1 MTLRSK
7 EGGFKMKRNYFALVI
22 IAIIVIAV
30 VSAGSLH
37 AADNIKIAKI
47 GYVGLLTGG
56 LSMYGLPLQHGM
68 QFAID
73 YLNKVLYPKGMPIGK
88 DKYHFE
94 LVAED
99 DGSNPSESPIAAQR
113 ALDQGIFAMS
123 TCLGAWIAPVYGK
136 LAEKKVPMITNSPFT
151 NENLEDPWIYRYRNT
166 PSQVMPGVA
175 AYIKSK
181 FAPKRATV
189 LSEMGALGTPGGQMW
204 IDSAVKAGG
213 IPRDQI
219 EWQQYKVPIEANEF
233 LPYITKAIAWKSDV
247 IFSGATGEM
256 SGTPQACAQYM
267 AGKQLGYKG
276 YFGSYTGM
284 TDVQARTILGPDYGS
299 YLGNVYQGEGV
310 DAFTSLDPKVR
321 KWGRD
326 YFEKYKEYPID
337 LTTWAWDEVMVF
349 VSAAQM
355 AGTVTDGDKINK
367 ALAEMPFK
375 FPLSKELK
383 TPMSPLRGNK
393 LWDEK
398 GQALM
403 EVMVA
408 GWTKDGV
415 KVPAAIMLVDESGKI
430 LRATYPKPEV
440 IKDLTQEWR
449 ERNKKK

>member
-1 MTLRSK
+1 
-7 EGGFKMKRNYFALVI
+7 MKRYFLLGV
-22 IAIIVIAV
+22 IAIFIVTGMN
-30 VSAGSLH
+30 SGSLC
-37 AADNIKIAKI
+37 AAEKIKVAKI
-47 GYVGLLTGG
+47 GYIGMLTGG
-56 LSMYGLPLQHGM
+56 LSMYGLPLQHGS

-73 YLNKVLYPKGMPIGK
+73 YLNKVLYPNGMPIGK
-88 DKYHFE
+88 DRYHFE

-99 DGSNPSESPIAAQR
+99 DGSNPSETPIATQR
-113 ALDQGIFAMS
+113 ALDKGIFAMI
-123 TCLGAWIAPVYGK
+123 TCLGAWIEPVYGK
-136 LAEKKVPMITNSPFT
+136 LAEMKVPMITNSPFT
-151 NENLEDPWIYRYRNT
+151 TEKLEDPWIYRYRNT
-166 PSQVMPGVA
+166 PTQVMPAVA
-175 AYIKSK
+175 AYIKTK

-189 LSEMGALGTPGGQMW
+189 LSEVGAMGTPGGQMW

-213 IPRDQI
+213 ISRDQI

-267 AGKQLGYKG
+267 HAKELGYKG

-284 TDVQARTILGPDYGS
+284 TDVQARTILGPNYAS

-310 DAFTSLDPKVR
+310 DAFTTPDPNVR
-321 KWGRD
+321 KWGKE
-326 YFEKYKEYPID
+326 YFERFKEYPID
-337 LTTWAWDEVMVF
+337 LVPWAWDEIMIL

-355 AGTVTDGDKINK
+355 AGTVTDGEKINK

-375 FPLSKELK
+375 FPLAKELK
-383 TPMSPLRGNK
+383 TPMSPLRGDK

-430 LRATYPKPEV
+430 LRTTYPKLEV
-440 IKDLTQEWR
+440 IKDLTKEYQER
-449 ERNKKK
+449 TKKK

>member
-1 MTLRSK
+1 
-7 EGGFKMKRNYFALVI
+7 MKRNYFALVV

-47 GYVGLLTGG
+47 GFEGEMTGP
-56 LSMYGLPLQHGM
+56 LSMYGQPLAHGH

-73 YLNKVLYPKGMPIGK
+73 YLNKVLFPKGMPIGK
-88 DKYHFE
+88 DLYHFE
-94 LVAED
+94 LVVED
-99 DGSNPSESPIAAQR
+99 DGSNPSEAPLAAQR
-113 ALDQGIFAMS
+113 LLDKGIFAMI
-123 TCLGAWIAPVYGK
+123 TVLGSWIEPVYPK
-136 LAEKKVPMITNSPFT
+136 LAEMKVPMITNSPFMT
-151 NENLEDPWIYRYRNT
+151 EKLEDPWIYRYRNT
-166 PSQVMPGVA
+166 PTQVMPAVA
-175 AYIKSK
+175 AYIKTK

-189 LSEMGALGTPGGQMW
+189 LSETGSMGTPGGQQW
-204 IDSAVKAGG
+204 VDSAVKAAG

-219 EWQQYKVPIEANEF
+219 EWQQYKAGIQGNEW
-233 LPYITKAIAWKSDV
+233 LPYLTKATAWKSDV
-247 IFSGATGEM
+247 IFHGATGEW
-256 SGTPQACAQYM
+256 SGTPQACDIYM
-267 AGKQLGYKG
+267 QAKELGYKG

-284 TDVQARTILGPDYGS
+284 TDVQSRTILGPNYAS

-310 DAFTSLDPKVR
+310 DAFTTPDPNVR
-321 KWGRD
+321 KWGRE
-326 YFEKYKEYPID
+326 YFDKYKEYPID
-337 LTTWAWDEVMVF
+337 MIPWAWDEVMLF

-383 TPMSPLRGNK
+383 TPMSPLRGDK
-393 LWDEK
+393 MWDEK

-430 LRATYPKPEV
+430 LRTNYPKPEV
-440 IKDLTQEWR
+440 IKELTQEWK
-449 ERNKKK
+449 ERSKK

>member
-1 MTLRSK
+1 
-7 EGGFKMKRNYFALVI
+7 MKRRCFTLALVT
-22 IAIIVIAV
+22 AFLV
-30 VSAGSLH
+30 AGLVASPALF
-37 AADNIKIAKI
+37 AADKIKIAKI
-47 GYVGLLTGG
+47 GYVGMLTGG
-56 LSMYGLPLQHGM
+56 LSMYGLPLQHGH

-73 YLNKVLYPKGMPIGK
+73 YLNRVLYPNGMPIGK

-113 ALDQGIFAMS
+113 ALDKGIFAMS
-123 TCLGAWIAPVYGK
+123 TCLGSWIEPVYPK
-136 LAEKKVPMITNSPFT
+136 LAEMKVPMITNSPFT
-151 NENLEDPWIYRYRNT
+151 TEKLDDPWIYRYRNT
-166 PSQVMPGVA
+166 PSQVMPAVA
-175 AYIKSK
+175 ALIKTR

-189 LSEMGALGTPGGQMW
+189 LSEVGAMGTPGGQMW

-213 IPRDQI
+213 IPREQI
-219 EWQQYKVPIEANEF
+219 EWQQYKVPIEGNEF
-233 LPYITKAIAWKSDV
+233 LPYVTKAIAWKSDV

-267 AGKQLGYKG
+267 QGKELGYKG

-284 TDVQARTILGPDYGS
+284 TDVQARTILGPNYAS
-299 YLGNVYQGEGV
+299 FLGNVYQGEGV
-310 DAFTSLDPKVR
+310 DAFTSPDPKIR

-326 YFEKYKEYPID
+326 YFNKYKEYPID
-337 LTTWAWDEVMVF
+337 LTTWAWDEVMVL

-393 LWDEK
+393 LWDAK

-415 KVPAAIMLVDESGKI
+415 KVPAAVMLVDESGKVM
-430 LRATYPKPEV
+430 RATYPKPEV
-440 IKDLTQEWR
+440 IKDLTREWQ

>member
-1 MTLRSK
+1 
-7 EGGFKMKRNYFALVI
+7 MKRNYFALVI

-37 AADNIKIAKI
+37 AADKIKIAKI
-47 GYVGLLTGG
+47 GFEGEMTGP
-56 LSMYGLPLQHGM
+56 LSMYGQPLAHGH

-73 YLNKVLYPKGMPIGK
+73 YLNKVLFPKGMPIGK
-88 DKYHFE
+88 DLYHFE
-94 LVAED
+94 LVVED
-99 DGSNPSESPIAAQR
+99 DGSNPSEAPLAAQR
-113 ALDQGIFAMS
+113 LLDKGIFAMI
-123 TCLGAWIAPVYGK
+123 TVLGSWIEPVYPK
-136 LAEKKVPMITNSPFT
+136 LAEMKVPMITNSPFMT
-151 NENLEDPWIYRYRNT
+151 EKLEDPWIYRYRNT
-166 PSQVMPGVA
+166 PTQVMPGVA
-175 AYIKSK
+175 AYIKTK

-189 LSEMGALGTPGGQMW
+189 LSEMGSMGTPGGQMW
-204 IDSAVKAGG
+204 VDSAVKACG

-219 EWQQYKVPIEANEF
+219 EWQQYKAGIAGNEW
-233 LPYITKAIAWKSDV
+233 LPYLTKATGWKSDV
-247 IFSGATGEM
+247 IFHGATGEW
-256 SGTPQACAQYM
+256 SGTPQACDIYM
-267 AGKQLGYKG
+267 QAKELGYKG

-284 TDVQARTILGPDYGS
+284 TDVQARTILGPNYAS

-310 DAFTSLDPKVR
+310 DAFTTPDPKVR
-321 KWGRD
+321 KWGRE
-326 YFEKYKEYPID
+326 YFDKYKEYPID
-337 LTTWAWDEVMVF
+337 MIPWAWDEVMLF

-383 TPMSPLRGNK
+383 TPMSPLRGDK
-393 LWDEK
+393 MWDEK

-430 LRATYPKPEV
+430 LRTNYPKPEV
-440 IKDLTQEWR
+440 IKELTQEWK
-449 ERNKKK
+449 ERNKK